1 MKQRYGRARAGS
13 ARHVLHVCSAALI
26 AATMGFMPGA
36 ADAQSGGTLTL
47 GLESELIGFDVVQGG
62 SLDPSGE
69 ITMRALQEPL
79 VRYDY
84 ETGEILPLLA
94 VEWTPSDDETVWTIR
109 LREGVLFHDGTPFT
123 AGDVA
128 AHYNRILDPTQ
139 NAPGRTTL
147 SVIQEVRV
155 IDDHTVEFQ
164 LEHAWPSF
172 LSMMASTG
180 IGGPIP
186 SAANVEAGNQNRR
199 PVGTGPFRLT
209 QWSSGDRLVVER
221 FPDYWAADEIE
232 LDRVIFRVL
241 PDTQTRYASLQSG
254 EIDVMWT
261 DRGQIINEVGSNPSL
276 VAVSVDGAGA
286 ETILINARMPHLSD
300 QRVRAAI
307 AHAWSQ
313 EALVRVSWQDTKP
326 VVDHPLGGNADCGD
340 VSYREHN
347 PERARELLAE
357 YGEPVEIEFIHTAT
371 SRGREMGELLQHMLQ
386 SVGIT
391 VRLSPVDQSTLM
403 RRVVTRDFQMS
414 GWRIPDSPDMAPQM
428 FSAAHSTSHTN
439 HTGVSTPEMDATA
452 ERMRLASTR
461 EESLE
466 AQCDLARHMNEEVPL
481 LWRGGGRYHV
491 ITNQRAQNMPTP
503 WRGIIDVT
511 RMSVTD

>member
-1 MKQRYGRARAGS
+1 MMQRYGRARAAS
-13 ARHVLHVCSAALI
+13 KRRFLLACSATLM
-26 AATMGFMPGA
+26 AATLGILPA
-36 ADAQSGGTLTL
+36 QADTRSGGTLTV
-47 GLESELIGFDVVQGG
+47 GLESELMGFDVVQGG
-62 SLDPSGE
+62 ALDPSGE
-69 ITMRALQEPL
+69 ITMRAIQEPL

-84 ETGEILPLLA
+84 ETSEIMPLLA
-94 VEWTPSDDETVWTIR
+94 VEWAASDDQTVWTLR
-109 LREGVLFHDGTPFT
+109 LREDVLFHDGSPFT
-123 AGDVA
+123 AEDVA
-128 AHYNRILDPTQ
+128 AHYNRILDPAE
-139 NAPGRTTL
+139 NASGRTTL
-147 SVIQEVRV
+147 SVITEVRP
-155 IDDHTVEFQ
+155 IDTHTVEFHLQ
-164 LEHAWPSF
+164 HPWPAF
-172 LSMMASTG
+172 LVMMSSTG

-186 SAANVEAGNQNRR
+186 SAANVAAGNQNRH

-209 QWSSGDRLVVER
+209 QWSSGDRLVTER

-232 LDRVIFRVL
+232 LDRVVFRVL

-261 DRGQIINEVGSNPSL
+261 DRGQIINEVGNNPTL
-276 VAVSVDGAGA
+276 VHVAVDGAGA

-300 QRVRAAI
+300 RRVRAAI

-326 VVDHPLGGNADCGD
+326 VIDHPLGGTVECGD
-340 VSYREHN
+340 MGYRAHN

-371 SRGREMGELLQHMLQ
+371 ARGREMGELVQHMLQ
-386 SVGIT
+386 AVGIS
-391 VRLSPVDQSTLM
+391 VRLIPVDQSTLM
-403 RRVVTRDFQMS
+403 RRVVTRDYQMS
-414 GWRIPDSPDMAPQM
+414 GWRIPDSPDLGPQL
-428 FSAAHSTSHTN
+428 FSAVHSTSQTN
-439 HTGVSTPEMDATA
+439 HTGVSTPEMDAAA

-466 AQCDLARHMNEEVPL
+466 AQCAVIRHMNREVPL

-511 RMSVTD
+511 RMSVSD